1 MEMKPNS
8 QVEVNHL
15 TVVNIYSLAKINEK
29 IITLQLSIM
38 KGKENSNVTLVRL
51 SYILLINIRT
61 AMAATKTVDKN
72 RRLQMNK
79 NIFIN
84 LKCV

>member
-1 MEMKPNS
+1 MEMKQNF

-15 TVVNIYSLAKINEK
+15 TVVNIPSLAKINEK

-38 KGKENSNVTLVRL
+38 KGKDNSSITLARL

-61 AMAATKTVDKN
+61 AVGSNQSSWQEQKTADE
-72 RRLQMNK
+72 
-79 NIFIN
+79 
-84 LKCV
+84 

>member
-1 MEMKPNS
+1 MEMKQNF
-8 QVEVNHL
+8 QEVNHL
-15 TVVNIYSLAKINEK
+15 TVVNIFSLAKTNEK

-38 KGKENSNVTLVRL
+38 KGKENSNITLVRL

-61 AMAATKTVDKN
+61 AMAATKTVDKK

-84 LKCV
+84 HKCV